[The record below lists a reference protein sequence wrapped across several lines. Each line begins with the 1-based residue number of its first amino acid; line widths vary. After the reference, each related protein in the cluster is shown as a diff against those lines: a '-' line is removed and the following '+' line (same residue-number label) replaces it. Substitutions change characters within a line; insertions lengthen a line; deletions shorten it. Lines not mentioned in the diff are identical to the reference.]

1 MEAYSSAQS
10 LTVQEFIF
18 LKLEVPH
25 TLPCT
30 LLFKSILSHLLLI
43 VHLTF
48 SFNYCLF
55 VSESSNII
63 SPLIDILLKLFRKM
77 VNVNLPFHLTLLNVC
92 FSNLK
97 DVPSSKK
104 GSIGF
109 YLKQLPPPPS
119 TPTSGSGKSV
129 QVSWKMLKIIFADK
143 KVLRHFCL
151 YYYKFKLLN
160 VWKFLDHRF
169 YS

>member
-1 MEAYSSAQS
+1 M
-10 LTVQEFIF
+10 LKVHNI
-18 LKLEVPH
+18 KLEVPH

-30 LLFKSILSHLLLI
+30 LLFKSILSQLFLI
-43 VHLTF
+43 VYITF

-109 YLKQLPPPPS
+109 YLKQMSP
-119 TPTSGSGKSV
+119 PTSGSCKSV

-143 KVLRHFCL
+143 KVLRYFCL
-151 YYYKFKLLN
+151 YYYKFKL
-160 VWKFLDHRF
+160 
-169 YS
+169 